1 MWKKVVRVISV
12 PLGAAFGVGAAL
24 LLKEGLTA
32 AKIQV
37 DDYYIAI
44 GIGALTVIFGLLG
57 FLFSPRF
64 CDWMQNLMSRAESE
78 LKNMPL
84 KELLLCVVGLIVGLI
99 IAFFLGQAI
108 ATLGSPLISIT
119 ANVVLY
125 FLFAVLG
132 IRVAMSRRDE
142 VEINLGG
149 EGISERAVVLDCSVI
164 IDGRIVDVI
173 ELGFLS
179 EHIIV
184 PNFVLGELRRIAD
197 HEDVLKRARGR
208 RGLDMLAKLQG
219 MQHIRLTV
227 DESNPEGEDIDQ
239 KLVKLAQ
246 ARRAALVT
254 NDYNL
259 SKIGKMQ
266 NIAVLNVNDLSN
278 AVKPVMLPGEEL
290 DLQIVKEGKEHGQGV
305 AYLDDGT
312 MIVVEGGKRYVAQC
326 IRCVVTSVLQTSA
339 GRMIFAKIKEE
350 Q

>member
-1 MWKKVVRVISV
+1 M
-12 PLGAAFGVGAAL
+12 
-24 LLKEGLTA
+24 
-32 AKIQV
+32 
-37 DDYYIAI
+37 
-44 GIGALTVIFGLLG
+44 
-57 FLFSPRF
+57 
-64 CDWMQNLMSRAESE
+64 
-78 LKNMPL
+78 
-84 KELLLCVVGLIVGLI
+84 
-99 IAFFLGQAI
+99 
-108 ATLGSPLISIT
+108 
-119 ANVVLY
+119 VLY
-125 FLFAVLG
+125 ILFAVLG

>member
-1 MWKKVVRVISV
+1 MDAVKLIGETVKATAEITKENDSIGCAKFVVFCNA
-12 PLGAAFGVGAAL
+12 PDDNPFMAGAFHGVSEADAIINAAQVQTEEL
-24 LLKEGLTA
+24 INEHEIMQRAYAQANDLIEQATA
-32 AKIQV
+32 QA
-37 DDYYIAI
+37 
-44 GIGALTVIFGLLG
+44 
-57 FLFSPRF
+57 
-64 CDWMQNLMSRAESE
+64 
-78 LKNMPL
+78 
-84 KELLLCVVGLIVGLI
+84 
-99 IAFFLGQAI
+99 QAI
-108 ATLGSPLISIT
+108 LDNATEEANSIR
-119 ANVVLY
+119 Y
-125 FLFAVLG
+125 G
-132 IRVAMSRRDE
+132 AMQYTD
-142 VEINLGG
+142 
-149 EGISERAVVLDCSVI
+149 
-164 IDGRIVDVI
+164 
-173 ELGFLS
+173 
-179 EHIIV
+179 
-184 PNFVLGELRRIAD
+184 
-197 HEDVLKRARGR
+197 
-208 RGLDMLAKLQG
+208 DMLAKLQG
-219 MQHIRLTV
+219 MQHIRLTI